1 MEAEVFELDPLP
13 TSSFVQLPIDLSLI
27 LSFLKRPSLQQRS
40 KWRIVLLISIRNSK
54 QVKCL
59 GTAHGATMLCI
70 HGKNKPMAVRGR
82 SEALKQGGSD
92 NNLKLADFSDS
103 PFSTHF
109 KLDNHQ
115 VGYDNSVRASSAGKM
130 GLWLSMPEA
139 ASTMQWQWCWW
150 SFPLCKSE
158 LDLWCN

>member
-27 LSFLKRPSLQQRS
+27 LSFLKGPSLQQRS
-40 KWRIVLLISIRNSK
+40 KWCIWCIVLLISIRNSK
-54 QVKCL
+54 QVKSL
-59 GTAHGATMLCI
+59 GAAHGATMLCI
-70 HGKNKPMAVRGR
+70 HGKNKPMAVRVR
-82 SEALKQGGSD
+82 SEALKQGGSG

-139 ASTMQWQWCWW
+139 AATM
-150 SFPLCKSE
+150 
-158 LDLWCN
+158 